1 MDLFEAIRLQQVAEV
16 RRLLAAG
23 TDPDARDA
31 RGTPAIVLALDA
43 ATFPGAGDPAV
54 LRLLRAAGAD
64 PAPLEA
70 ALRRQLAALPAVL
83 ARLHDD
89 VGGALLVQV
98 PRLHAVAADLAPVE
112 RDDLGVFARDAQAF
126 FADSDALRAEAGRLH
141 ARFGSDDVD
150 AAVDLLTRVAGFE
163 LRATGLA
170 VRLEALVHRFVP
182 DR

>member
-1 MDLFEAIRLQQVAEV
+1 MELFEAIRLQHVAEV
-16 RRLLAAG
+16 RRQLAAG
-23 TDPDARDA
+23 ADPDARDA
-31 RGTPAIVLALDA
+31 RGTPAIVMALDA

-54 LRLLRAAGAD
+54 LHLLREAGAD

-70 ALRRQLAALPAVL
+70 ALRRQLAALPAAL

-89 VGGALLVQV
+89 IGGALLVQV
-98 PRLHAVAADLAPVE
+98 PRLHAVAANLAPVE
-112 RDDLGVFARDAQAF
+112 RDELGVFARDAQAF
-126 FADSDALRAEAGRLH
+126 FADSDALRAEAARLH
-141 ARFGSDDVD
+141 ARFDGNDLD

-170 VRLEALVHRFVP
+170 VRLEALVYRFIP

>member
-23 TDPDARDA
+23 VDPDACDA
-31 RGTPAIVLALDA
+31 RGTPAIVVALDA

-54 LRLLRAAGAD
+54 LRLLRDAGAD
-64 PAPLEA
+64 PAPLER
-70 ALRRQLAALPAVL
+70 ALRRQLAALPATL

-89 VGGALLVQV
+89 IGGQLLVQV
-98 PRLHAVAADLAPVE
+98 PRLHAVARDLAPVE
-112 RDDLGVFARDAQAF
+112 RDELGVFARDAQAF
-126 FADSDALRAEAGRLH
+126 FADSDTLRAEAGRLH
-141 ARFGSDDVD
+141 DRFGSGDLD

-170 VRLEALVHRFVP
+170 IRMEALVHRFAP
-182 DR
+182 GR

>member
-16 RRLLAAG
+16 RRQLAAG
-23 TDPDARDA
+23 ADPDGRDA
-31 RGTPAIVLALDA
+31 RGTPAIVMALDA

-54 LRLLRAAGAD
+54 LRLLRTAGAD

-70 ALRRQLAALPAVL
+70 ALRRQLAALPAAL
-83 ARLHDD
+83 ARLHED

-98 PRLHAVAADLAPVE
+98 PRLHAVAANLAPVE
-112 RDDLGVFARDAQAF
+112 RDELGVFARDAQAF
-126 FADSDALRAEAGRLH
+126 FADSDALRAEAARLQDG
-141 ARFGSDDVD
+141 FGGGDVD